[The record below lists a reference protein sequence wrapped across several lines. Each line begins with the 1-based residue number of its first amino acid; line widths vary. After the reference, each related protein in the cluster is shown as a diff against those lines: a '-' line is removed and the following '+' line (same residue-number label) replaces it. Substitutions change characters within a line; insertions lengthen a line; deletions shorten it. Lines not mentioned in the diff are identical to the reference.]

1 MRQKF
6 MFVAGLVIAMM
17 LGMSVSV
24 RAQSALTVEADA
36 TVASHYVWRGY
47 DVLGG
52 AKLPVMPSV
61 TFAHESGFSANAWG
75 SWALLDRSGTDGKDE
90 IDVTLDYSRAIDDKL
105 SASVGFIYYL
115 FPNTDVWNTSELYAG
130 VGYDVTGNP
139 SLTVYYDNEWIDGS
153 ASGSGWYVSVA
164 GEHGV
169 NAGSLTIDLAAN
181 VGIASNSAFTGLQ
194 DFNLTASTSVPVG
207 SVSLTPFVTTTFV
220 FQDAVNSDAFVAFGG
235 VSVSYAF

>member
-1 MRQKF
+1 MKQKSV
-6 MFVAGLVIAMM
+6 FVVGLAVAMT
-17 LGMSVSV
+17 LGLSISV
-24 RAQSALTVEADA
+24 RAQSALAVEAGA

-61 TFAHESGFSANAWG
+61 AVAHESGVSANLWG
-75 SWALLDRSGTDGKDE
+75 SWALLDRSVTDGKDE

-105 SASVGFIYYL
+105 NASVGFIYYL

-153 ASGSGWYVSVA
+153 ASGSGWYVSLA
-164 GEHGV
+164 GGNSV
-169 NAGSLTIDLAAN
+169 NAGSLAIDLAAN
-181 VGIASNSAFTGLQ
+181 LGIASNSAFSGLQ

-207 SVSLTPFVTTTFV
+207 PVSLVPFVTGTFV

-235 VSVSYAF
+235 VSVSHGF